1 MGDIDTQLQTSVLE
15 LVKSDVLAA
24 DLRWSLFI
32 GALDSY
38 RHDSVLRPYPP
49 GPHLLT
55 PDGEKDFSAL
65 KSVAGQIPNM
75 KMLSEGRGLSGMQQE
90 EWDLLK
96 WVLEPNVF
104 SVKSVDVE
112 KKYRAI
118 QDLTGAASYEVKP
131 SFIFEVEYHSA
142 AGDRFK
148 TLSEEYDVLYAYH
161 GSRWDNF
168 HSITSNGLH
177 AHMSKNTL
185 YGEGTY
191 LSSDLAVSL
200 PYSPAGR
207 GWTRSLIGSTL
218 SCVAVCAMLDHPDVK
233 CQVKDTQSNPSPS
246 RSHAPDSLGGAVP
259 ERYYVVT
266 NSETVQIKYLLIF
279 ADKKVSQGSS
289 TRVSH
294 RQRWIREHLF
304 SLLLVGYIIVLVLVS
319 FVNSRSFQSMWRRYV
334 NS

>member
-1 MGDIDTQLQTSVLE
+1 MEDIQTTVIE
-15 LVKSDVLAA
+15 LVKSDFLAA

-55 PDGEKDFSAL
+55 ADGEKDFSAL
-65 KSVAGQIPNM
+65 ECVAGRIPNM
-75 KMLSEGRGLSGMQQE
+75 KMISEGKGSSGMQQH

-96 WVLEPNVF
+96 WVLEPNIF
-104 SVKSVDVE
+104 TVKSVED
-112 KKYRAI
+112 KKYHAI
-118 QDLTGAASYEVKP
+118 QELTGAASYEVKP

-142 AGDRFK
+142 AGERFK
-148 TLSEEYDVLYAYH
+148 TLSEQYDVLYAYH

-168 HSITSNGLH
+168 HSITNNGLH

-233 CQVKDTQSNPSPS
+233 CQVKDAQSHPSPS
-246 RSHAPDSLGGAVP
+246 RSHAPDSMGGAVP

-266 NSETVQIKYLLIF
+266 NSEAVQIKYLLIF
-279 ADKKVSQGSS
+279 VDKKISQRASS
-289 TRVSH
+289 RVSH
-294 RQRWIREHLF
+294 RQRWIRENLF
-304 SLLLVGYIIVLVLVS
+304 SLLLVGYIVVLIFVS
-319 FVNSRSFQSMWRRYV
+319 FFNSRSFQSMWRRYV